1 MTTMTKT
8 TIILTILISIA
19 GLKAGFSQGKSV
31 AMKPVVEVYY
41 FHPAERC
48 PIDQSI
54 EENTLRLMKGSYSRE
69 IKDGTILFKIINT
82 DDKSQ
87 AKTVARFEINTQALY
102 VVKRSN
108 GKELKNDLTHF
119 AFSFGQSNPRKFQD
133 GLKDEIE
140 KALKN

>member
-1 MTTMTKT
+1 M
-8 TIILTILISIA
+8 A
-19 GLKAGFSQGKSV
+19 GLAIGFSQGKS
-31 AMKPVVEVYY
+31 AALKPAVEVYY

-69 IKDGTILFKIINT
+69 IKDGTIRFKIINT

-87 AKTVARFEINTQALY
+87 AKTVARFEINSQALY
-102 VVKRSN
+102 VVKLTN

-119 AFSFGQSNPRKFQD
+119 AFSYGQSNPRKFQD